1 MRIKKAILHNSYFLI
16 LVVAIIFAILIAVT
30 MVMAKSFKSL
40 KDPKL
45 HLTDK
50 LTFGKYKDCRIIDI
64 MPDSW
69 EYLMWLSKN
78 TKVPFGQDVLDEI
91 TKHFKGYEGKRHKE
105 EEKSATTSRFLRT
118 FMYNGGS
125 LIDNVLNSERN
136 VKCLLSQ

>member
-1 MRIKKAILHNSYFLI
+1 
-16 LVVAIIFAILIAVT
+16 
-30 MVMAKSFKSL
+30 MAKSFKSL

-50 LTFGKYKDCRIIDI
+50 LPFGKYKDCRIIDI

-91 TKHFKGYEGKRHKE
+91 TKHFKGYEDKRHE
-105 EEKSATTSRFLRT
+105 EEEIKPWQEDITDDWSPDDVPF
-118 FMYNGGS
+118 
-125 LIDNVLNSERN
+125 
-136 VKCLLSQ
+136 